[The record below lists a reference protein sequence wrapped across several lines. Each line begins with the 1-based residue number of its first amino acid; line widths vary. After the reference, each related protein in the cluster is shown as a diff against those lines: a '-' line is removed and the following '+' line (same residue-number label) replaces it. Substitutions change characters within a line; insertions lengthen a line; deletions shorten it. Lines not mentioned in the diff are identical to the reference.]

1 MPIATRMPMAMDKV
15 FGLRYDQFRL
25 LLYFVA
31 FVLSLWAGLNPR
43 GVLRVLS
50 LNTKKRFTRG
60 ELLTIQLPG
69 VVCPIG
75 AIVLLA
81 IDVGAF

>member
-1 MPIATRMPMAMDKV
+1 
-15 FGLRYDQFRL
+15 
-25 LLYFVA
+25 
-31 FVLSLWAGLNPR
+31 LWAGLNPR

-69 VVCPIG
+69 VVCLIG